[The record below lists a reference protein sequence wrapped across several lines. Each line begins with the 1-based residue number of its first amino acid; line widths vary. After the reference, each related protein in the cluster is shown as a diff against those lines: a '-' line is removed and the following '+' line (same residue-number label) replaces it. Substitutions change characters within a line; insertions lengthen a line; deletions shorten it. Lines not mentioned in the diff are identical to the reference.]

1 MGVKE
6 RNLITRR
13 LASTKPNER
22 LFRINAGLA
31 WIAEKSCTFRASK
44 AMTVTVAPGDMI
56 LRRARPFHGA
66 PPGFPDMI
74 GWQTVEITPEMVG
87 QKIAVFTGIEAK
99 ATGDLSPEQRK
110 FRDVLEA
117 MGGVFRVLK

>member
-1 MGVKE
+1 MGSKE
-6 RNLITRR
+6 RALITRR
-13 LASTKPNER
+13 LASVEQNER
-22 LFRINAGLA
+22 LFRINSGLA
-31 WIAEKSCTFRASK
+31 WTSSPAETTHVMREMSVKVYR
-44 AMTVTVAPGDMI
+44 GDMI

-87 QKIAVFTGIEAK
+87 QKIAVFTGVEVK
-99 ATGDLSPEQRK
+99 ATGDLSPEQRR

-117 MGGVFRVLK
+117 MGGWFKVLK